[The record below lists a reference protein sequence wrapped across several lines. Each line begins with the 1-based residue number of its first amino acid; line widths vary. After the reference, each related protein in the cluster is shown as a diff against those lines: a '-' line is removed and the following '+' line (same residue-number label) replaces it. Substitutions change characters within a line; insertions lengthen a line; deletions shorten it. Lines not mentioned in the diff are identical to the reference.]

1 MKYDIENK
9 VGYVMKPLCARMLL
23 EVCNNK
29 LCKYFLLDMLKKIKE
44 LRFGRMCQIP
54 IWSKSHATKQCTVS
68 LGDEKVENGI
78 IKQM

>member
-29 LCKYFLLDMLKKIKE
+29 LCKYFLLDILKKLKE

-54 IWSKSHATKQCTVS
+54 LWSKSHATQHSVQCHWVMRRWKME
-68 LGDEKVENGI
+68 L
-78 IKQM
+78 

>member
-29 LCKYFLLDMLKKIKE
+29 LCKYFLLDMLKKLKSYVLVECVKYQYGQNHMLQNSVQCHWVMRRWKME
-44 LRFGRMCQIP
+44 L
-54 IWSKSHATKQCTVS
+54 
-68 LGDEKVENGI
+68 
-78 IKQM
+78 